1 MEQHI
6 VKVCMEYVNWKIG
19 LSIIKTSHVIN
30 ETRFVKMKT
39 YTKILKLHKSQI
51 ITKILLLDIFLL
63 DSMKIRFC

>member
-1 MEQHI
+1 MERHI
-6 VKVCMEYVNWKIG
+6 VKVCMEYVNWKIR